1 MLTRDDEPPLFCPR
15 PPDLIMRGGPRHDF

>member
-15 PPDLIMRGGPRHDF
+15 PPDLIMRGGPPP